1 MNYVVHWFLDS
12 LMRKNGVLG
21 HRSAWA
27 WRSPWWPRP
36 ALQVIH
42 VHALQKRTI
51 ILIKTQIN
59 HGDSVRKIGLYYKIA
74 VQGVWGGQW
83 CLASHCQVQ
92 TSLSIVMRFEA
103 NQSISG
109 RKWEIYCRTNFDLF
123 LLEEPYLAMVRR
135 VVEAMMTLD
144 MDSGDTTLWFRD
156 C

>member
-1 MNYVVHWFLDS
+1 MLLWLVHSVNYAIHWFLDS

-42 VHALQKRTI
+42 VHDLQKRI
-51 ILIKTQIN
+51 FIKTQIN
-59 HGDSVRKIGLYYKIA
+59 HGYSVRKIGLYYKIA

-92 TSLSIVMRFEA
+92 TFHCNAFWGKSRASVAESEKSIAGLTLTSSYWR
-103 NQSISG
+103 NHTWPWWG
-109 RKWEIYCRTNFDLF
+109 GLWKPWWPLTWT
-123 LLEEPYLAMVRR
+123 MV
-135 VVEAMMTLD
+135 T
-144 MDSGDTTLWFRD
+144 
-156 C
+156 